1 MKTIENHLDIVLKKR
16 AEAKKLLDS
25 IFSPNSKILNPK
37 NKNHWIAMVR
47 GIAVNHYNWNKE
59 DAKSIFKSN
68 TVIDYYKK
76 GYTPLQFMKETEST
90 WNV

>member
-1 MKTIENHLDIVLKKR
+1 MKTIENHLDIITRKR

-25 IFSPNSKILNPK
+25 ISSPNSKVLNPK

-47 GIAVNHYNWNKE
+47 GIAVNNYGWEKE
-59 DAKSIFKSN
+59 EANSIFKSTN
-68 TVIDYYKK
+68 IINYYNR
-76 GYTPLQFMKETEST
+76 GYTPFQFMKETEST

>member
-1 MKTIENHLDIVLKKR
+1 MKTIQNHLAVVLEKR
-16 AEAKKLLDS
+16 ADSKKLLNS

-59 DAKSIFKSN
+59 DAKSVFKSN
-68 TVIDYYKK
+68 TLIDYYKK